1 MTSAEIRQVLDSRAQ
16 EELVNALNKPEPAPS
31 PTYKPDE
38 FLEKIKSRR
47 NSGNPVPVPEEEGP
61 KTPPSRSPRRE
72 GGARW

>member
-1 MTSAEIRQVLDSRAQ
+1 MTNAEIRQVLDSRAQ
-16 EELVNALNKPEPAPS
+16 EELVNSLNKPEQAPS

-61 KTPPSRSPRRE
+61 RTPPSRSPRRE